1 MHLSPLWCIWG
12 EVHTLMQ
19 WYIQLNHKRSKRTKK
34 WNKCIANDRWP
45 IKIHWSNR
53 LDQWHAYYSVHS
65 KKKCKQ
71 LCIWCEVHILMQWYS
86 SNTRGVK
93 GLKIG
98 IDVLL
103 MTSGQS
109 KSIKTKSLTNDMHGM
124 VFIPKRNVANSR
136 ISLPWNKYNYSL

>member
-1 MHLSPLWCIWG
+1 
-12 EVHTLMQ
+12 
-19 WYIQLNHKRSKRTKK
+19 
-34 WNKCIANDRWP
+34 
-45 IKIHWSNR
+45 
-53 LDQWHAYYSVHS
+53 
-65 KKKCKQ
+65 
-71 LCIWCEVHILMQWYS
+71 MQWYS

-136 ISLPWNKYNYSL
+136 ISLP